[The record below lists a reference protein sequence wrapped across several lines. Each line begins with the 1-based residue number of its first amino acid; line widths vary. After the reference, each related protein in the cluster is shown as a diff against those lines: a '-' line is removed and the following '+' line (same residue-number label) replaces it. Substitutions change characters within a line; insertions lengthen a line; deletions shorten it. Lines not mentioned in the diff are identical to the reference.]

1 MTSFEPAPDLP
12 WRRLCFR
19 IIHNEEALGRPTNA
33 PDDAKYFGVHVPPAF
48 QNAAGS
54 RYYLPYEQVTTLMYL
69 KISISDFLTLFAAR
83 TRGPFY
89 SRAPSLPLVSAFV
102 VATVVATV
110 LSVAVNIYDN
120 TYPMHHISA
129 GAACFVWGW
138 NIAFFVVQDLARTYR
153 WF

>member
-1 MTSFEPAPDLP
+1 M
-12 WRRLCFR
+12 
-19 IIHNEEALGRPTNA
+19 
-33 PDDAKYFGVHVPPAF
+33 
-48 QNAAGS
+48 
-54 RYYLPYEQVTTLMYL
+54 MYL

-138 NIAFFVVQDLARTYR
+138 NIAFFVVQDLAKLALYEVTEQLGL
-153 WF
+153 FKPAPPSAFANVDVKSDEKAEKAGLAKSEQHELA

>member
-1 MTSFEPAPDLP
+1 M
-12 WRRLCFR
+12 
-19 IIHNEEALGRPTNA
+19 
-33 PDDAKYFGVHVPPAF
+33 
-48 QNAAGS
+48 
-54 RYYLPYEQVTTLMYL
+54 MYL

-138 NIAFFVVQDLARTYR
+138 NIAFFVVQDLAKLALYALSDRFELFKEEPEPCTDAVALKGDEGSTPIKA
-153 WF
+153 